1 MTHRDQALKRK
12 MALLRDLRQRMPDRS
27 PFEPDGIQRAF
38 AVDIE
43 SFPMGRLENVDSI
56 HLNWVNE
63 RFFEYVPDGA
73 HPLRFSRSTGEQITP
88 GRMFTD
94 GGSIPREFWWKQG
107 LSPWEYGPA
116 YLIHDWEFDLHHCH
130 ESARTFE
137 EVRDTM
143 MEALR
148 TLMTMPVVTYRP
160 FVFELIYDG
169 INSRYAKSA
178 WNQDPGC
185 TLPRPVTT
193 ADS

>member
-1 MTHRDQALKRK
+1 MRTARLRSVVAFTGCTDFETMFRRGSMANRDEALKRK
-12 MALLRDLRQRMPDRS
+12 MALFRDLRQRMPDRS

-94 GGSIPREFWWKQG
+94 GAE
-107 LSPWEYGPA
+107 
-116 YLIHDWEFDLHHCH
+116 
-130 ESARTFE
+130 TF
-137 EVRDTM
+137 
-143 MEALR
+143 
-148 TLMTMPVVTYRP
+148 
-160 FVFELIYDG
+160 
-169 INSRYAKSA
+169 S
-178 WNQDPGC
+178 
-185 TLPRPVTT
+185 
-193 ADS
+193 